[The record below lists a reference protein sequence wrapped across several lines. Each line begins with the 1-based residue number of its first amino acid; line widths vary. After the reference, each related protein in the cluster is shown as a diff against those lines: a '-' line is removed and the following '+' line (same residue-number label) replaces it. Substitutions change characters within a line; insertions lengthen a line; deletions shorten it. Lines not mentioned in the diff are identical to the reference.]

1 MPASPLA
8 ALERIKDRY
17 GTGIGTTK
25 RALLKR
31 LARKRLKSAG
41 QVLRLHEVLC
51 FLRAYPDD
59 ARLHAQLL
67 RMLRAF
73 DRRADL
79 RAHRQALENSGIA
92 GTVIRHAYFWPMLR
106 WVAQRWPAQLSI
118 DRDDTVAAR
127 RIEATL
133 AVLLT
138 SAEAEW
144 VRERRPQGF
153 DALDRLR
160 PKKTTDAAFFMHL
173 VDALPGDGRTREAFH
188 DAIEPIYALAP
199 GRQTPSRTLAHHAVG
214 PLVTQRTPLRRGRP
228 ELRAE
233 IRRPPQRVHT
243 VSTREGETLVEL
255 ARAAMLTRERDLDA
269 FAYGDPRDVRIV
281 HEPGGL
287 AFALNGV
294 IAERRAPLAAVFGAL
309 TLQNG
314 VPIGYIQLDVAGRSA
329 AISFNTFAT
338 FRGGEAAQVFGRMLA
353 MAHHV
358 LGVDAFTIDAYQLG
372 EDNDEGIESGAWWF
386 YRKLGFAPRAAAA
399 RVLARREAQRIAA
412 RRTYRT
418 NETMLRRLAAWHLYF
433 ELDPQRPCP
442 LPPLAKIGARVSKT
456 LAAHGAGRS
465 AAIEACID
473 AALEK
478 TGLRSLAGWH
488 AAERLA
494 WRHWAPIIVSLPGL
508 ARWPR
513 AEKRA
518 LVEIVRAKAARS
530 EFDYIRRFNAHP
542 RLARLLL
549 GQKA

>member
-1 MPASPLA
+1 MAASPLA
-8 ALERIKDRY
+8 ALERIKDRA
-17 GTGIGTTK
+17 GPGAGPAK
-25 RALLKR
+25 RALLTR
-31 LARKRLKSAG
+31 LERTRLKSAA
-41 QVLRLHEVLC
+41 QVMRLHEALC

-59 ARLHAQLL
+59 ARLRTQVL

-73 DRRADL
+73 SRRADL
-79 RAHRQALENSGIA
+79 RVHRHQLENSGIA
-92 GTVIRHAYFWPMLR
+92 GTTIRHAYFWPMLR
-106 WVAQRWPAQLSI
+106 WVARRWPAQLSI
-118 DRDDTVAAR
+118 DRGDTVAAR
-127 RIEATL
+127 RVEAAL

-160 PKKTTDAAFFMHL
+160 PKKATDAVFFTHL

-188 DAIEPIYALAP
+188 DAIEPVYALAP
-199 GRQTPSRTLAHHAVG
+199 GMHTPSRTLAHHAVG
-214 PLVTQRTPLRRGRP
+214 PVVYQRSRLRRARP

-233 IRRPPQRVHT
+233 IRRAPLRVRR
-243 VSTREGETLVEL
+243 VSVREAETLVDL

-269 FAYGDPRDVRIV
+269 FAYGDPRDLRIV

-294 IAERRAPLAAVFGAL
+294 IPERRAPLAAVFGAI

-338 FRGGEAAQVFGRMLA
+338 FRGAEAAQVFGRMLA

-358 LGVDAFTIDAYQLG
+358 LGANAFTIEPYQLG
-372 EDNDEGIESGAWWF
+372 EDNDEAIGSGAWWF

-399 RVLARREAQRIAA
+399 RALARREAQRIAA
-412 RRTYRT
+412 RRGART
-418 NETMLRRLAAWHLYF
+418 SEATLGRLAAWHLYF

-442 LPPLAKIGARVSKT
+442 LPPLAKIGERVSKT
-456 LAAHGAGRS
+456 LAARGIDRAT
-465 AAIEACID
+465 AIQACVDEAL
-473 AALEK
+473 AK
-478 TGLRSLAGWH
+478 TGLRSLAGWRT
-488 AAERLA
+488 EEKCA
-494 WRHWAPIIVSLPGL
+494 WRHWAPLIVSLPGL

-513 AEKRA
+513 ADTRA
-518 LVEIVRAKAARS
+518 LVEVVRAKAAQS

-542 RLARLLL
+542 RLARALL
-549 GQKA
+549 GQIV